1 MTPAAVLSI
10 LAGGTAALV
19 LLISGVAKL
28 GDTSRTQHA
37 MVLLGVPE
45 PLRDRWLAAALPYI
59 EIALGIFLLF
69 APDGWHRAAGAVAVV
84 LFVIF
89 SMILRR
95 ALRTRDDLNCACFG
109 ALSSG
114 RVSRRTL
121 LRNAIFILISLVYAA
136 GPSSLVASVSPSNP
150 FLAGTL
156 ASAGAVATAV
166 VVRLMSVQLRQ
177 RRVQGLTLAWPDGE
191 AHNAGTVLTGADVA
205 IFLASSC
212 PTCLR
217 RSRDLYRYRREFPH
231 TSFVYILVGIPG
243 EFSSNARQYGPV
255 LRTGFYDTTG
265 ALADTLQVRRFPA
278 VVDLRRGLFTHSP
291 ISGYG
296 KGYTYLVE
304 NL

>member
-10 LAGGTAALV
+10 LAGGTTALV
-19 LLISGVAKL
+19 LLISGVAKV
-28 GDTSRTQHA
+28 GDTPRTHHA
-37 MVLLGVPE
+37 MVLLGVPA
-45 PLRDRWLAAALPYI
+45 PLRDRWLAAALPYV
-59 EIALGIFLLF
+59 EIALGIAVLLS
-69 APDGWHRAAGAVAVV
+69 PDGWHRAAGAAPVV
-84 LFVIF
+84 LFAIF
-89 SMILRR
+89 SVILLR

-121 LRNAIFILISLVYAA
+121 LRNAIFILISLVYAV
-136 GPSSLVASVSPSNP
+136 GPSSLAASVSPSSP
-150 FLAGTL
+150 FLAGAL
-156 ASAGAVATAV
+156 ATAGAGATAV
-166 VVRLMSVQLRQ
+166 VVRFVSVHLRQ
-177 RRVQGLTLAWPDGE
+177 QRVRGLTLTRPDGE
-191 AHNAGTVLTGADVA
+191 GHNAGAVLAGADVA

-231 TSFVYILVGIPG
+231 ASFVYILAGAPE
-243 EFSSNARQYGPV
+243 EFSGNARQYGPV

-265 ALADTLQVRRFPA
+265 ALADTLQIRRFPA

-296 KGYTYLVE
+296 KGHTYLVE